1 MFCLCKMANPFAA
14 SKQHASSKPRGKT
27 KNPAYAFDRRKH
39 FAAWKDALCRKF
51 PGKQF
56 LIPER
61 FGGRTRGGVS
71 APAGQ
76 KMRPPARSSPSITGA
91 GRRPCGFF
99 RQPLFY
105 SAALRLLCAA
115 SCFGLPFRHCV
126 YMRSGLK
133 QPPGR
138 RKCPPA
144 VFFLGDVR
152 LECGVPAKSNRAALD
167 ALTEYGRFLTGFA

>member
-1 MFCLCKMANPFAA
+1 MFVQNGKPLCSIKTARFLKTAR
-14 SKQHASSKPRGKT
+14 QDRKPCIRI
-27 KNPAYAFDRRKH
+27 YRQEY
-39 FAAWKDALCRKF
+39 FAAWKDALCRNF

-61 FGGRTRGGVS
+61 FGGRTRGGAP

-76 KMRPPARSSPSITGA
+76 RIRPPARSSPSITGV

-99 RQPLFY
+99 RQPLLY
-105 SAALRLLCAA
+105 SAALCLLCAV

-152 LECGVPAKSNRAALD
+152 LECGVPAKSNWAALD
-167 ALTEYGRFLTGFA
+167 ALAEYGHSLTGFA